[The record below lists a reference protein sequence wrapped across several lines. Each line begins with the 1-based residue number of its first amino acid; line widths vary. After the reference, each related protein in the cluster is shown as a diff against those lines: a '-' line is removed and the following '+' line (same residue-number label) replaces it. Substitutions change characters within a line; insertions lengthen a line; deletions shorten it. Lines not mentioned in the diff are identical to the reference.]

1 MKVFFFSHFLSKKT
15 VFSQVL
21 CNLVTL
27 IDHYLPRLIQCTRLK
42 LKILSFCLVC
52 TLFLSNKEHNFF
64 FISTVCLVQ
73 SYWKRRKKTHP
84 IDCKVLNKL
93 LIRFRFCFLN
103 DSKLFELD
111 YTYEKKKDWVIPGNR
126 MTTLSQLISAS
137 GSYYPGN
144 GGWHFHDWLTTTDE
158 W

>member
-1 MKVFFFSHFLSKKT
+1 MDFKMLQKFQSNINHFIKMKIQKAQYMKNLLCINRIAYNLLHSFFSKAHKFFTDYTIFVAHSSCNVFLYESIFFSHFLSKKT

-64 FISTVCLVQ
+64 L
-73 SYWKRRKKTHP
+73 
-84 IDCKVLNKL
+84 
-93 LIRFRFCFLN
+93 
-103 DSKLFELD
+103 
-111 YTYEKKKDWVIPGNR
+111 
-126 MTTLSQLISAS
+126 
-137 GSYYPGN
+137 
-144 GGWHFHDWLTTTDE
+144 
-158 W
+158 